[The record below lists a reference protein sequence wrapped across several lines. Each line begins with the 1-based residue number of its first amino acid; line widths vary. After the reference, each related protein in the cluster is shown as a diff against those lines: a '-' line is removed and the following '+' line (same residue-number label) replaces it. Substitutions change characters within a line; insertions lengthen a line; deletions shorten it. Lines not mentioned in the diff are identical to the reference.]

1 MVIAIGSY
9 EAKTR
14 FSELLARVRRGER
27 IVITLHGTPVAVLAP
42 LEETATHPYAEV
54 IAELRAF
61 RKGRRLNGAVLRELI
76 QEGRS

>member
-1 MVIAIGSY
+1 MITVGSY

-42 LEETATHPYAEV
+42 VEETSTRPYAEV

-61 RKGRRLNGAVLRELI
+61 RRGRRLSGITTRELI
-76 QEGRS
+76 EEGRS

>member
-1 MVIAIGSY
+1 MITVGSY

-42 LEETATHPYAEV
+42 VEETSTRPYAEV

-61 RKGRRLNGAVLRELI
+61 RRGRRLSGITARELI
-76 QEGRS
+76 EEGRS